1 MWRCGDLFYF
11 LFLFFSSIL
20 FRMYEDVR
28 TYVRRNLPRMYVVVR
43 ALG

>member
-20 FRMYEDVR
+20 FRMYVCTSE
-28 TYVRRNLPRMYVVVR
+28 YVRRNLPRMYVVVR